1 MSVKEKITSSTGYS
15 PQKNYIKNKQTTV
28 SIEKQL
34 FNKKTKKQTATNVF
48 MTML

>member
-15 PQKNYIKNKQTTV
+15 PPKNYIKNKQTTV

-34 FNKKTKKQTATNVF
+34 FNKKKNQTATNIF

>member
-15 PQKNYIKNKQTTV
+15 PQKIILKTNKPLFPLKNNFSIKKN
-28 SIEKQL
+28 
-34 FNKKTKKQTATNVF
+34 NQTATNVF